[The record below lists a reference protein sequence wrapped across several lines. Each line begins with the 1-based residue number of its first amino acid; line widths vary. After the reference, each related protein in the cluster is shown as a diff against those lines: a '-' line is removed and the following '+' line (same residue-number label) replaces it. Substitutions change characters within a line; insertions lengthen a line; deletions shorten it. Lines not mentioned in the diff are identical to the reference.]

1 VVSIKYYSNGVHRMY
16 SQEQL
21 NSILG
26 INPKNKITMKIY
38 VKNMGLQYLVLN
50 CKEKEPIKLKGNQG
64 VKRK

>member
-1 VVSIKYYSNGVHRMY
+1 M
-16 SQEQL
+16 
-21 NSILG
+21 LG

-50 CKEKEPIKLKGNQG
+50 LKEKEPIKLKDNQG